1 MAKSIINLSDTLAT
15 WVGKAN
21 QTVNRVGDL
30 AQLTTTADSSLVAAI
45 NEIDSAFDSLNTN
58 ILGRVAALETSS
70 DSNNTNFVSRA
81 RGSISVS
88 GDLVYDAGS
97 GVISVNAT
105 NIQDIVGAMVDSGN
119 SEDGITVSYDS
130 ASGTINFDVNDPTI
144 TLSGDITGSETMTNL
159 GNVTISTTIA
169 AGSITSSMFDNTETL
184 LIKNSSGTT
193 LKTMYS
199 PGS

>member
-45 NEIDSAFDSLNTN
+45 NEIDSAFDSLNTS

-70 DSNNTNFVSRA
+70 DSNNTNFVSRV

-88 GDLVYDAGS
+88 GDLVYDTGT
-97 GVISVNAT
+97 GIISVNAT
-105 NIQDIVGAMVDSGN
+105 NIQDIVGAMIDSGN
-119 SEDGITVSYDS
+119 SEVGITVSYDS
-130 ASGTINFDVNDPTI
+130 ASGTINFDVNDPII
-144 TLSGDITGSETMTNL
+144 TLSGDITGSQTMTNL

-169 AGSITSSMFDNTETL
+169 SGTITSSMFDNTETL

>member
-21 QTVNRVGDL
+21 KTVNRVGDL

-45 NEIDSAFDSLNTN
+45 NEIDSAFDSLNTS

-70 DSNNTNFVSRA
+70 DSNNTNFVSRV

-88 GDLVYDAGS
+88 GDLVYDAGT
-97 GVISVNAT
+97 GIISVNAT

-119 SEDGITVSYDS
+119 SENGITVSYDS
-130 ASGTINFDVNDPTI
+130 ASGTINFDVNDPII
-144 TLSGDITGSETMTNL
+144 TLSGDITGSQTMTNL

>member
-45 NEIDSAFDSLNTN
+45 NEIDSAFDSLNTS

-70 DSNNTNFVSRA
+70 DSNNTNFVSRV

-88 GDLVYDAGS
+88 GDLVYDAGT
-97 GVISVNAT
+97 GIISVNAT

-119 SEDGITVSYDS
+119 SENGITVSYDS
-130 ASGTINFDVNDPTI
+130 ASGTINFDVNDPII
-144 TLSGDITGSETMTNL
+144 TLSGDITGSQTMTNL

>member
-45 NEIDSAFDSLNTN
+45 NEIDSAFDSLNTS

-70 DSNNTNFVSRA
+70 DSNNTNFVSRV

-88 GDLVYDAGS
+88 GDLVYDTGT
-97 GVISVNAT
+97 GIISVNTT

-119 SEDGITVSYDS
+119 SEVGITVSYDS
-130 ASGTINFDVNDPTI
+130 ASGTINFDVNDPII
-144 TLSGDITGSETMTNL
+144 TLSGDITGSQTMTNL
-159 GNVTISTTIA
+159 GNVTINTTIA
-169 AGSITSSMFDNTETL
+169 SGTITSSMFDNTETL

>member
-70 DSNNTNFVSRA
+70 DSNNTNFVSRV

>member
-45 NEIDSAFDSLNTN
+45 NEIDSAFDSLNTS

-70 DSNNTNFVSRA
+70 DSNNTNFVSRV

-88 GDLVYDAGS
+88 GDLVYDAGT
-97 GVISVNAT
+97 GIISVNAT
-105 NIQDIVGAMVDSGN
+105 NIQDIVGAMIDSGN
-119 SEDGITVSYDS
+119 SEVGITVSYDS
-130 ASGTINFDVNDPTI
+130 ASGTINFDVNDPII
-144 TLSGDITGSETMTNL
+144 TLSGDITGSQTMTNL

-169 AGSITSSMFDNTETL
+169 SGTITSSMFDNTETL